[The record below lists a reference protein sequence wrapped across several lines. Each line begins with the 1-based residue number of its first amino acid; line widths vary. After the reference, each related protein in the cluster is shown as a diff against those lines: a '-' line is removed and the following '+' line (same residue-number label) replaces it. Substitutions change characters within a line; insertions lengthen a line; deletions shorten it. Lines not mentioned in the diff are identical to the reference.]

1 MPCMRWAVSIEEIC
15 NMRSLEWNLWITVAI
30 IFCSSNII
38 ALTEPPVLDR
48 IQLPEGFV
56 ISYFAEDVKEAR
68 SLAVADNGWVF
79 VSTRRHG
86 SLYALKDTSGNGSAD
101 LKVTLAE
108 GWNQPNGI
116 VIDGNDL
123 YVAEI
128 HRIHKFTNLVSDPTR
143 QITPEVI
150 YADLPENEHHGWRY
164 INIGPDGKLYTA
176 IGAPCNICLREEPHF
191 ASISRM
197 DLDGSNFEVVQH
209 GIRNSVGFD
218 WDPETGYLWFTDNNR
233 DWLGDDLPAC
243 ELNVATKDGQHFGY
257 PFCHQGDLP
266 DPKFGKMRSC
276 DEFVKPAQNLVAHS
290 APLGISFLNDAEV
303 PTPFKKRLLIAEHG
317 SWNRTTPVGYRITM
331 VDIEGDRA
339 TNYSVFA
346 DGWLDGHDKYG
357 RPVDIATYIDGSIL
371 VSDDFNNAVYRI
383 EYVGTE

>member
-1 MPCMRWAVSIEEIC
+1 
-15 NMRSLEWNLWITVAI
+15 
-30 IFCSSNII
+30 
-38 ALTEPPVLDR
+38 
-48 IQLPEGFV
+48 
-56 ISYFAEDVKEAR
+56 
-68 SLAVADNGWVF
+68 
-79 VSTRRHG
+79 
-86 SLYALKDTSGNGSAD
+86 
-101 LKVTLAE
+101 
-108 GWNQPNGI
+108 
-116 VIDGNDL
+116 
-123 YVAEI
+123 
-128 HRIHKFTNLVSDPTR
+128 
-143 QITPEVI
+143 
-150 YADLPENEHHGWRY
+150 
-164 INIGPDGKLYTA
+164 
-176 IGAPCNICLREEPHF
+176 
-191 ASISRM
+191 M

-276 DEFVKPAQNLVAHS
+276 DEFLKPAQNLVAHS